1 MGLFDRIQ
9 KTEKPS
15 GIKRETS
22 EEKVVETPNI
32 FENKPSLPETT
43 EKEKSG
49 VKVGFSISNTVKKQ
63 EIESFDHESTS
74 SILDKYFVRVDE
86 IDFDVIIEKDEGV
99 TKYKIPEI
107 TLMNAAL
114 AKFSELDIKTIKA
127 ELSESS
133 IQKLGQIQGYIK
145 NFSEKNN
152 LHLRDIE
159 ILHLSHYFYL
169 IIGKLGLLEI
179 PLNDNNL
186 EEVMVNGTESPA
198 FIFHRKYQMGETNIR
213 LDRHE
218 STRVVESIAYL
229 AGRTI
234 DSRTP
239 MLDAFLPDGSRVN
252 ATMGDVTLKGSTI
265 TIRKFSADP
274 LTIVDLI
281 RYGTFDL
288 ELAAFLWQAVEGY
301 FGSKPANTLIVGGT
315 GSGKTTTLNVVSMFS
330 MYNDRIITVEDTPEL
345 QIPLSHVIKMITRP
359 GRPGIQGYEI
369 TMDDLIKNSLRMR
382 PDRIFVGEV
391 RGSEAHSL
399 LVAMNTGHDGC
410 SGTLHANSADEAIIR
425 LINPPMNVPKVMM
438 SSIDFIVN
446 QQRIKRNKKTVRR
459 ILGVVEI
466 GGSGENITKT
476 ELFKYDGVSDSVVK
490 TGICMWEEEVCQIAG
505 ITRDELMDDR
515 INRKKV
521 LKYMVNN
528 NINGIKKVG
537 EIVKQ
542 YQENPENVL
551 KHILE

>member
-9 KTEKPS
+9 TKDSKPAIAKKTNVSENVSKPS
-15 GIKRETS
+15 NLFDKS
-22 EEKVVETPNI
+22 EDI
-32 FENKPSLPETT
+32 
-43 EKEKSG
+43 EKEKPEI
-49 VKVGFSISNTVKKQ
+49 KVGFSVTDKVKKQ
-63 EIESFDHESTS
+63 PVENFNRDSKG
-74 SILDKYFVRVDE
+74 SIIDKYFVKVDD
-86 IDFDVIIEKDEGV
+86 IDFDVIIEKEDGI

-107 TLMNAAL
+107 TLMNTAL
-114 AKFSELDIKTIKA
+114 AKLSDLDIKTIKA
-127 ELSESS
+127 ELSESTL
-133 IQKLGQIQGYIK
+133 QKLGQIQGYLK
-145 NFSEKNN
+145 NYSDKNN

-179 PLNDNNL
+179 PLNDGNL
-186 EEVMVNGTESPA
+186 EEVMVNGIELPV
-198 FIFHRKYQMGETNIR
+198 FVFHRKYQMCETNIR

-218 STRVVESIAYL
+218 ATRVVESIAYL
-229 AGRTI
+229 AGRSI

-252 ATMGDVTLKGSTI
+252 ATMGDVTLRGNTI
-265 TIRKFSADP
+265 TIRKFSEDP

-281 RYGTFDL
+281 NYGTFDL

-301 FGSKPANTLIVGGT
+301 FGAKPANTLIVGGT

-330 MYNDRIITVEDTPEL
+330 MYTDRIVTIEDTPEL
-345 QIPLSHVIKMITRP
+345 QVPLTHLIKMITRP
-359 GRPGIQGYEI
+359 GRPGVQGYEI

-425 LINPPMNVPKVMM
+425 LVNPPMNVPKVMM
-438 SSIDFIVN
+438 SSIDFIIN

-476 ELFKYDGVSDSVVK
+476 ELFKYDGISDSVVK
-490 TGICMWEEEVCQIAG
+490 TGICMWEEDACQIAG

-528 NINGIKKVG
+528 NISDIRKVG
-537 EIVKQ
+537 DIIKQ

>member
-9 KTEKPS
+9 TKDSRPAIAK
-15 GIKRETS
+15 KNVVS
-22 EEKVVETPNI
+22 EVSETPNI
-32 FENKPSLPETT
+32 LDKS
-43 EKEKSG
+43 EKEKQD
-49 VKVGFSISNTVKKQ
+49 VKVGFSVNTRVKKQ
-63 EIESFDHESTS
+63 PVEEFNRESTG
-74 SILDKYFVRVDE
+74 SIIDKYFVKVDD
-86 IDFDVIIEKDEGV
+86 IDFDVIIEKEEGV

-107 TLMNAAL
+107 TLMNTAL
-114 AKFSELDIKTIKA
+114 AKLSELDIKTIKS
-127 ELSESS
+127 ELSESTL
-133 IQKLGQIQGYIK
+133 QKLGQIQGYLK
-145 NFSEKNN
+145 NYSDKNN
-152 LHLRDIE
+152 IHLRDIE

-186 EEVMVNGTESPA
+186 EEVMVNGVELPL
-198 FIFHRKYQMGETNIR
+198 FVFHRKYQMCESNIR

-218 STRVVESIAYL
+218 TTRIVESIAYL
-229 AGRTI
+229 AGRSI

-252 ATMGDVTLKGSTI
+252 ATMGDVTLRGNTI
-265 TIRKFSADP
+265 TIRKFSEDP

-281 RYGTFDL
+281 NFGTFDL

-301 FGSKPANTLIVGGT
+301 FGAKPANTLIVGGT

-330 MYNDRIITVEDTPEL
+330 MYTDRIVTIEDTPEL
-345 QIPLSHVIKMITRP
+345 QIPLTHLIKMITRP
-359 GRPGIQGYEI
+359 GRPGVQGYEI

-425 LINPPMNVPKVMM
+425 LVNPPMNVPKVMM
-438 SSIDFIVN
+438 SSIDFIIN

-476 ELFKYDGVSDSVVK
+476 ELFKYDGISDSVVK
-490 TGICMWEEEVCQIAG
+490 TGICMWEEDACQIAG

-528 NINGIKKVG
+528 NISDIRKVG
-537 EIVKQ
+537 DIIKQ

>member
-9 KTEKPS
+9 SRDSNPS
-15 GIKRETS
+15 VAKKNNVS
-22 EEKVVETPNI
+22 EKVSETPSILDNS
-32 FENKPSLPETT
+32 EKVKKPEI
-43 EKEKSG
+43 
-49 VKVGFSISNTVKKQ
+49 KVGFSVNERAKQ
-63 EIESFDHESTS
+63 PVEEFERDSTS
-74 SILDKYFVRVDE
+74 SILDKYFVKVDD
-86 IDFDVIIEKDEGV
+86 IDFDVIIEKENGV
-99 TKYKIPEI
+99 TLYKIPEI
-107 TLMNAAL
+107 TLMNTAL
-114 AKFSELDIKTIKA
+114 AKFSDMDIKTIKA
-127 ELSESS
+127 ELSESTL
-133 IQKLGQIQGYIK
+133 QKLGQIQGYLK
-145 NFSEKNN
+145 NYSEKNN

-179 PLNDNNL
+179 PLNDSKL
-186 EEVMVNGTESPA
+186 EEVMVNGVESPS
-198 FIFHRKYQMGETNIR
+198 FVFHRKYQMCETNIR

-218 STRVVESIAYL
+218 ATRVVESIAYL

-252 ATMGDVTLKGSTI
+252 ATMSDVTLGGNTI
-265 TIRKFSADP
+265 TIRKFSEDP

-281 RYGTFDL
+281 NFGTFDL

-301 FGSKPANTLIVGGT
+301 FGAKPANTLIVGGT

-330 MYNDRIITVEDTPEL
+330 MYTDRLVTIEDTPEL
-345 QIPLSHVIKMITRP
+345 QVPLTHLIKMITRP

-410 SGTLHANSADEAIIR
+410 SGTLHANSADEALIR

-438 SSIDFIVN
+438 SSVDFIIN

-476 ELFKYDGVSDSVVK
+476 ELFKYDGISDSVVK
-490 TGICMWEEEVCQIAG
+490 TRICMWEEDVCQIAG

-528 NINGIKKVG
+528 NINDIRKVG
-537 EIVKQ
+537 DVLKQ

-551 KHILE
+551 KNILE

>member
-9 KTEKPS
+9 SRDSNPS
-15 GIKRETS
+15 VAKKNNVS
-22 EEKVVETPNI
+22 ETPNI
-32 FENKPSLPETT
+32 LDTSEKAKKPEI
-43 EKEKSG
+43 
-49 VKVGFSISNTVKKQ
+49 KVGFSVNERVKQ
-63 EIESFDHESTS
+63 PVEEFERDSTS
-74 SILDKYFVRVDE
+74 SILDKYFVKVDD
-86 IDFDVIIEKDEGV
+86 IDFDVIIEKENGV
-99 TKYKIPEI
+99 TLYKIPEI
-107 TLMNAAL
+107 TLMNTAL
-114 AKFSELDIKTIKA
+114 AKFSDLDIKTIKA
-127 ELSESS
+127 ELSESTL
-133 IQKLGQIQGYIK
+133 QKLGQIQGYLK
-145 NFSEKNN
+145 NYSEKNN

-179 PLNDNNL
+179 PLNDSKL
-186 EEVMVNGTESPA
+186 EEVMVNGVESPS
-198 FIFHRKYQMGETNIR
+198 FVFHRKYQMCETNIR

-218 STRVVESIAYL
+218 GTRVVESIAYL

-252 ATMGDVTLKGSTI
+252 ATMSDVTLGGNTI
-265 TIRKFSADP
+265 TIRKFSEDP
-274 LTIVDLI
+274 LTIIDLI
-281 RYGTFDL
+281 NFGTFDL

-301 FGSKPANTLIVGGT
+301 FGAKPANTLIVGGT

-330 MYNDRIITVEDTPEL
+330 MYTDRLVTIEDTPEL
-345 QIPLSHVIKMITRP
+345 QVPLTHLIKMITRP

-410 SGTLHANSADEAIIR
+410 SGTLHANSADEALIR

-438 SSIDFIVN
+438 SSVDFIIN

-476 ELFKYDGVSDSVVK
+476 ELFKYDGISDSVVK
-490 TGICMWEEEVCQIAG
+490 TGICMWEEDVCQIAG

-528 NINGIKKVG
+528 NINDIRKVG
-537 EIVKQ
+537 DVIKQ
-542 YQENPENVL
+542 YQENPENIL
-551 KHILE
+551 KNILE

>member
-9 KTEKPS
+9 SRDSNPSVAKKNNVSEKLS
-15 GIKRETS
+15 
-22 EEKVVETPNI
+22 ETPNI
-32 FENKPSLPETT
+32 LDTSEKAKKPEI
-43 EKEKSG
+43 
-49 VKVGFSISNTVKKQ
+49 KVGFSVNERAKQ
-63 EIESFDHESTS
+63 PVEEFERDSTS
-74 SILDKYFVRVDE
+74 SILDKYFVKVDD
-86 IDFDVIIEKDEGV
+86 IDFDVIIEKENGV
-99 TKYKIPEI
+99 TLYKIPEI
-107 TLMNAAL
+107 TLMNTAL
-114 AKFSELDIKTIKA
+114 AKFSDLDIKTIKA
-127 ELSESS
+127 ELSESTL
-133 IQKLGQIQGYIK
+133 QKLGQIQGYLK
-145 NFSEKNN
+145 NYSEKNN

-179 PLNDNNL
+179 PLNDSKL
-186 EEVMVNGTESPA
+186 EEVMVNGVESPS
-198 FIFHRKYQMGETNIR
+198 FVFHRKYQMCETNIR

-218 STRVVESIAYL
+218 ATRVVESIAYL

-252 ATMGDVTLKGSTI
+252 ATMGDVTLGGNTI
-265 TIRKFSADP
+265 TIRKFSEDP

-281 RYGTFDL
+281 NFGTFDL

-301 FGSKPANTLIVGGT
+301 FGAKPANTLIVGGT

-330 MYNDRIITVEDTPEL
+330 MYTDRLVTIEDTPEL
-345 QIPLSHVIKMITRP
+345 QVPLTHLIKMITRP

-410 SGTLHANSADEAIIR
+410 SGTLHANSADEALIR

-438 SSIDFIVN
+438 SSVDFIIN

-476 ELFKYDGVSDSVVK
+476 ELFKYDGISDSVVK
-490 TGICMWEEEVCQIAG
+490 TGICMWEKDVCQIAG

-528 NINGIKKVG
+528 NINDIRKVG
-537 EIVKQ
+537 DVIKQ

-551 KHILE
+551 KNILE

>member
-9 KTEKPS
+9 SRDSNPS
-15 GIKRETS
+15 VAKKNNVS
-22 EEKVVETPNI
+22 EKVSETPSILDNS
-32 FENKPSLPETT
+32 EKVKKPEI
-43 EKEKSG
+43 
-49 VKVGFSISNTVKKQ
+49 KVGFSVNERAKQ
-63 EIESFDHESTS
+63 PVEEFERDSTS
-74 SILDKYFVRVDE
+74 SILDKYFVKVDD
-86 IDFDVIIEKDEGV
+86 IDFDVIIEKENGV
-99 TKYKIPEI
+99 TLYKIPEI
-107 TLMNAAL
+107 TLMNTAL
-114 AKFSELDIKTIKA
+114 AKFSDMDIKTIKA
-127 ELSESS
+127 ELSESTL
-133 IQKLGQIQGYIK
+133 QKLGQIQGYLK
-145 NFSEKNN
+145 NYSEKNN

-179 PLNDNNL
+179 PLNDSKL
-186 EEVMVNGTESPA
+186 EEVMVNGVESPS
-198 FIFHRKYQMGETNIR
+198 FVFHRKYQMCETNIR

-218 STRVVESIAYL
+218 ATRVVESIAYL

-252 ATMGDVTLKGSTI
+252 ATMSDVTLGGNTI
-265 TIRKFSADP
+265 TIRKFSEDP

-281 RYGTFDL
+281 NFGTFDL

-301 FGSKPANTLIVGGT
+301 FGAKPANTLIVGGT

-330 MYNDRIITVEDTPEL
+330 MYTDRLVTIEDTPEL
-345 QIPLSHVIKMITRP
+345 QVPLTHLIKMITRP

-410 SGTLHANSADEAIIR
+410 SGTLHANSADEALIR

-438 SSIDFIVN
+438 SSVDFIIN

-476 ELFKYDGVSDSVVK
+476 ELFKYDGISDSVVK
-490 TGICMWEEEVCQIAG
+490 TGICMWEEDVCQIAG

-528 NINGIKKVG
+528 NINDIRKVG
-537 EIVKQ
+537 DVLKQ

-551 KHILE
+551 KNILE

>member
-9 KTEKPS
+9 TKDSKP
-15 GIKRETS
+15 
-22 EEKVVETPNI
+22 
-32 FENKPSLPETT
+32 
-43 EKEKSG
+43 
-49 VKVGFSISNTVKKQ
+49 TVKKNNTS
-63 EIESFDHESTS
+63 ESISEPPNLFGTPEKSEKAGFAVSERMKQPVETFEVDSTGS
-74 SILDKYFVRVDE
+74 VLDKYFVKVDE
-86 IDFDVIIEKDEGV
+86 IDFDVIIEKENGV
-99 TKYKIPEI
+99 TIYKVPEI
-107 TLMNAAL
+107 APMYAAL
-114 AKFSELDIKTIKA
+114 AKLSEMDIKTIKS
-127 ELSESS
+127 ELSEST
-133 IQKLGQIQGYIK
+133 IQKLGQIQGYLK
-145 NFSEKNN
+145 NYSEKNKIQ
-152 LHLRDIE
+152 LRDIE

-179 PLNDNNL
+179 PLNDSRL
-186 EEVMVNGTESPA
+186 EEVMVNGVESPT
-198 FIFHRKYQMGETNIR
+198 FVFHRKYQMCESNIR
-213 LDRHE
+213 LDKHE
-218 STRVVESIAYL
+218 ATRVVESIAYL

-252 ATMGDVTLKGSTI
+252 ATMGDVTLLGNTI
-265 TIRKFSADP
+265 TIRKFSEDP

-281 RYGTFDL
+281 NFGTFDL

-330 MYNDRIITVEDTPEL
+330 MYTDRIVTIEDTPEL
-345 QIPLSHVIKMITRP
+345 QVPLTHLIKMITRP
-359 GRPGIQGYEI
+359 GRPGVQGYEI

-438 SSIDFIVN
+438 SSIDFIIN

-476 ELFKYDGVSDSVVK
+476 ELFKYDGISDSVVK
-490 TGICMWEEEVCQIAG
+490 TGICMWEEDVCQIAG

-528 NINGIKKVG
+528 NISDIRKVG
-537 EIVKQ
+537 DVIKQ

>member
-9 KTEKPS
+9 SRDSNPS
-15 GIKRETS
+15 VAKKNNVS
-22 EEKVVETPNI
+22 ETPNI
-32 FENKPSLPETT
+32 LDTSEKAKKPEI
-43 EKEKSG
+43 
-49 VKVGFSISNTVKKQ
+49 KVGFSVNERAKQ
-63 EIESFDHESTS
+63 PVEEFERDSTS
-74 SILDKYFVRVDE
+74 SILDKYFVKVDD
-86 IDFDVIIEKDEGV
+86 IDFDVIIEKENGV
-99 TKYKIPEI
+99 TLYKIPEI
-107 TLMNAAL
+107 TLMNTAL
-114 AKFSELDIKTIKA
+114 AKFSDLDIKTIKA
-127 ELSESS
+127 ELSESTL
-133 IQKLGQIQGYIK
+133 QKLGQIQGYLK
-145 NFSEKNN
+145 NYSEKNN

-179 PLNDNNL
+179 PLNDSKL
-186 EEVMVNGTESPA
+186 EEVMVNGVESPS
-198 FIFHRKYQMGETNIR
+198 FVFHRKYQMCETNIR

-218 STRVVESIAYL
+218 ATRVVESIAYL

-252 ATMGDVTLKGSTI
+252 ATMGDVTLGGNTI
-265 TIRKFSADP
+265 TIRKFSEDP

-281 RYGTFDL
+281 NFGTFDL

-301 FGSKPANTLIVGGT
+301 FGAKPANTLIVGGT

-330 MYNDRIITVEDTPEL
+330 MYTDRLVTIEDTPEL
-345 QIPLSHVIKMITRP
+345 QVPLTHLIKMITRP

-410 SGTLHANSADEAIIR
+410 SGTLHANSADEALIR

-438 SSIDFIVN
+438 SSVDFIIN

-466 GGSGENITKT
+466 GGSGENITKI
-476 ELFKYDGVSDSVVK
+476 ELFKYDGISDSVVK
-490 TGICMWEEEVCQIAG
+490 TGICMWEEDVCQIAG

-528 NINGIKKVG
+528 NINDIRKVG
-537 EIVKQ
+537 DVIKQ

-551 KHILE
+551 KNILE

>member
-9 KTEKPS
+9 KSDKPAIAKKDLAES
-15 GIKRETS
+15 NIN
-22 EEKVVETPNI
+22 TPNI
-32 FENKPSLPETT
+32 YENKENSLEDTKQEPP
-43 EKEKSG
+43 K
-49 VKVGFSISNTVKKQ
+49 KVGFSISRDIKKQ
-63 EIESFDHESTS
+63 EIENFTSDSRST
-74 SILDKYFVRVDE
+74 ILDKYFVRVDE
-86 IDFDVIIEKDEGV
+86 IDFDIIIEKEEGV

-107 TLMNAAL
+107 TLMNTAL
-114 AKFSELDIKTIKA
+114 SKFSELDIKTIKA

-133 IQKLGQIQGYIK
+133 LQKLGQIQGYLK
-145 NFSEKNN
+145 SFSEKNN

-179 PLNDNNL
+179 PLNDDSL
-186 EEVMVNGTESPA
+186 EELMVNGIDSPA
-198 FIFHRKYQMGETNIR
+198 YVFHRKYQMCETNIR
-213 LDRHE
+213 SDRHE
-218 STRVVESIAYL
+218 ATRVVESIAYL

-239 MLDAFLPDGSRVN
+239 LLDAFLPDGSRVN
-252 ATMGDVTLKGSTI
+252 ATMQDVTLRGSTI

-288 ELAAFLWQAVEGY
+288 ELASFLWQAVEGY

-345 QIPLSHVIKMITRP
+345 QVPLNHVIKMITRP

-425 LINPPMNVPKVMM
+425 LINHPMSV
-438 SSIDFIVN
+438 
-446 QQRIKRNKKTVRR
+446 QRLCFLQL
-459 ILGVVEI
+459 IL
-466 GGSGENITKT
+466 
-476 ELFKYDGVSDSVVK
+476 L
-490 TGICMWEEEVCQIAG
+490 
-505 ITRDELMDDR
+505 
-515 INRKKV
+515 
-521 LKYMVNN
+521 
-528 NINGIKKVG
+528 
-537 EIVKQ
+537 
-542 YQENPENVL
+542 
-551 KHILE
+551 

>member
-9 KTEKPS
+9 SRDSNPS
-15 GIKRETS
+15 VAKKNNVS
-22 EEKVVETPNI
+22 EKVSETPSILDNS
-32 FENKPSLPETT
+32 EKVKKPEI
-43 EKEKSG
+43 KM
-49 VKVGFSISNTVKKQ
+49 GFSVNERAKQ
-63 EIESFDHESTS
+63 PVEEFERDSTS
-74 SILDKYFVRVDE
+74 SILDKYFVKVDD
-86 IDFDVIIEKDEGV
+86 IDFDVIIEKENGV
-99 TKYKIPEI
+99 TLYKIPEI
-107 TLMNAAL
+107 TLMNTAL
-114 AKFSELDIKTIKA
+114 AKFSDMDIKTIKA
-127 ELSESS
+127 ELSESTL
-133 IQKLGQIQGYIK
+133 QKLGQIQGYLK
-145 NFSEKNN
+145 NYSEKNN

-179 PLNDNNL
+179 PLNDSKL
-186 EEVMVNGTESPA
+186 EEVMVNGVESPS
-198 FIFHRKYQMGETNIR
+198 FVFHRKYQMCETNIR

-218 STRVVESIAYL
+218 ATRVVESIAYL

-252 ATMGDVTLKGSTI
+252 ATMSDVTLGGNTI
-265 TIRKFSADP
+265 TIRKFSEDP

-281 RYGTFDL
+281 NYGTFDL

-301 FGSKPANTLIVGGT
+301 FGAKPANTLIVGGT

-330 MYNDRIITVEDTPEL
+330 MYTDRLVTIEDTPEL
-345 QIPLSHVIKMITRP
+345 QVPLTHLIKMITRP

-410 SGTLHANSADEAIIR
+410 SGTLHANSADEALIR

-438 SSIDFIVN
+438 SSVDFIIN

-476 ELFKYDGVSDSVVK
+476 ELFKYDGISDSVVK
-490 TGICMWEEEVCQIAG
+490 TGICMWEEDVCQIAG

-528 NINGIKKVG
+528 NISDIRKVG
-537 EIVKQ
+537 DVLKQ

-551 KHILE
+551 KNILE

>member
-9 KTEKPS
+9 SRDSNPS
-15 GIKRETS
+15 VAKKNNVS
-22 EEKVVETPNI
+22 EKVSETPSILDNS
-32 FENKPSLPETT
+32 EKVKKPEI
-43 EKEKSG
+43 
-49 VKVGFSISNTVKKQ
+49 KVGFSVNERAKQ
-63 EIESFDHESTS
+63 PVEEFERDSTS
-74 SILDKYFVRVDE
+74 SILDKYFVKVDD
-86 IDFDVIIEKDEGV
+86 IDFDVIIEKENGV
-99 TKYKIPEI
+99 TLYKIPEI
-107 TLMNAAL
+107 TLMNTAL
-114 AKFSELDIKTIKA
+114 AKFSDMDIKTIKA
-127 ELSESS
+127 ELSESTL
-133 IQKLGQIQGYIK
+133 QKLGQIQGYLK
-145 NFSEKNN
+145 NYSEKNN

-179 PLNDNNL
+179 PLNDSKL
-186 EEVMVNGTESPA
+186 EEVMVNGVESPS
-198 FIFHRKYQMGETNIR
+198 FVFHRKYQMCETNIR

-218 STRVVESIAYL
+218 ATRVVESIAYL

-252 ATMGDVTLKGSTI
+252 ATMSDVTLGGNTI
-265 TIRKFSADP
+265 TIRKFSEDP

-281 RYGTFDL
+281 NFGTFDL

-301 FGSKPANTLIVGGT
+301 FGAKPANTLIVGGT

-330 MYNDRIITVEDTPEL
+330 MYTDRLVTIEDTPEL
-345 QIPLSHVIKMITRP
+345 QVPLTHLIKMITRP

-410 SGTLHANSADEAIIR
+410 SGTLHANSADEALIR

-438 SSIDFIVN
+438 SSVDFIIN

-466 GGSGENITKT
+466 GGSGENITKI
-476 ELFKYDGVSDSVVK
+476 ELFKYDGISDSVVK
-490 TGICMWEEEVCQIAG
+490 TGICMWEEDVCQIAG

-528 NINGIKKVG
+528 NINDIRKVG
-537 EIVKQ
+537 DVLKQ

-551 KHILE
+551 KNILE

>member
-9 KTEKPS
+9 SRDSNPS
-15 GIKRETS
+15 VAKKNNVS
-22 EEKVVETPNI
+22 EKVSETPNI
-32 FENKPSLPETT
+32 LDTSEKVKKPEI
-43 EKEKSG
+43 
-49 VKVGFSISNTVKKQ
+49 KVGFSVNERAKQ
-63 EIESFDHESTS
+63 PVEEFERDSTS
-74 SILDKYFVRVDE
+74 SILDKYFVKVDD
-86 IDFDVIIEKDEGV
+86 IDFDVIIEKENGV
-99 TKYKIPEI
+99 TLYKIPEI
-107 TLMNAAL
+107 TLMNTAL
-114 AKFSELDIKTIKA
+114 AKFSDMDIKTIKA
-127 ELSESS
+127 ELSESTL
-133 IQKLGQIQGYIK
+133 QKLGQIQGYLK
-145 NFSEKNN
+145 NYSEKNN

-179 PLNDNNL
+179 PLNDSKL
-186 EEVMVNGTESPA
+186 EEVMVNGVESPS
-198 FIFHRKYQMGETNIR
+198 FVFHRKYQMCETNIR

-218 STRVVESIAYL
+218 ATRVVESIAYL

-252 ATMGDVTLKGSTI
+252 ATMSDVTLGGNTI
-265 TIRKFSADP
+265 TIRKFSEDP

-281 RYGTFDL
+281 NFGTFDL

-345 QIPLSHVIKMITRP
+345 QIPLTHLIKMITRP

-410 SGTLHANSADEAIIR
+410 SGTLHANSADEALIR

-438 SSIDFIVN
+438 SSVDFIIN

-476 ELFKYDGVSDSVVK
+476 ELFKYDGISDSVVK
-490 TGICMWEEEVCQIAG
+490 TGICMWEEGVCQIAG

-528 NINGIKKVG
+528 NINDIRKVG
-537 EIVKQ
+537 DVLKQ

-551 KHILE
+551 KNILE

>member
-9 KTEKPS
+9 SRDSNPSVAKKNNVSEKLS
-15 GIKRETS
+15 
-22 EEKVVETPNI
+22 ETPNI
-32 FENKPSLPETT
+32 LDTSEKAKKPEI
-43 EKEKSG
+43 
-49 VKVGFSISNTVKKQ
+49 KVGFSVNERAKQ
-63 EIESFDHESTS
+63 PVEEFERDSTS
-74 SILDKYFVRVDE
+74 SILDKYFVKVDD
-86 IDFDVIIEKDEGV
+86 IDFDVIIEKENGV
-99 TKYKIPEI
+99 TLYKIPEI
-107 TLMNAAL
+107 TLMNTAL
-114 AKFSELDIKTIKA
+114 AKFSDLDIKTIKA
-127 ELSESS
+127 ELSESTL
-133 IQKLGQIQGYIK
+133 QKLGQIQGYLK
-145 NFSEKNN
+145 NYSEKNN

-179 PLNDNNL
+179 PLNDSKL
-186 EEVMVNGTESPA
+186 EEVMVNGVESPS
-198 FIFHRKYQMGETNIR
+198 FVFHRKYQMCETNIR

-218 STRVVESIAYL
+218 ATRVVESIAYL

-252 ATMGDVTLKGSTI
+252 ATMGDVTLGGNTI
-265 TIRKFSADP
+265 TIRKFSEDP

-281 RYGTFDL
+281 NFGTFDL

-301 FGSKPANTLIVGGT
+301 FGAKPANTLIVGGT

-330 MYNDRIITVEDTPEL
+330 MYTDRLVTIEDTPEL
-345 QIPLSHVIKMITRP
+345 QVPLTHLIKMITRP

-410 SGTLHANSADEAIIR
+410 SGTLHANSADEALIR

-438 SSIDFIVN
+438 SSVDFIIN

-476 ELFKYDGVSDSVVK
+476 ELFKYDGISDSVVK
-490 TGICMWEEEVCQIAG
+490 TGICMWEEDVCQIAG

-528 NINGIKKVG
+528 NINDIRKVG
-537 EIVKQ
+537 DVIKQ

-551 KHILE
+551 KNILE